1 MIESLLNEE
10 NKNKIK
16 SVINNFIWPI
26 KVYSIIIVFILML
39 NTFYI
44 YKLYSSINYLKCI

>member
-1 MIESLLNEE
+1 MIESFLNDE

-16 SVINNFIWPI
+16 NVVNDFIWPI
-26 KVYSIIIVFILML
+26 KVYSIIIVFLLML

-44 YKLYSSINYLKCI
+44 YKLYSYIVFIKTI

>member
-16 SVINNFIWPI
+16 GFINDFIWPI
-26 KVYSIIIVFILML
+26 KVYTIIIVFILML

-44 YKLYSSINYLKCI
+44 YKLYSSIISKSI

>member
-1 MIESLLNEE
+1 MIESFLNEE

-16 SVINNFIWPI
+16 GVINDFIWPI
-26 KVYSIIIVFILML
+26 KVYTIIIVFILML

-44 YKLYSSINYLKCI
+44 YKLYSSIISKSI